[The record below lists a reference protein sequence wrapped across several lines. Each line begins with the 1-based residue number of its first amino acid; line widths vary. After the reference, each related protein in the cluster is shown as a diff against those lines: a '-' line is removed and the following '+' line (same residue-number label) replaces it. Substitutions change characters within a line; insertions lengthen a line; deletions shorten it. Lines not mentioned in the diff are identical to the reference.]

1 MKCAGPLALLFVTL
15 FHFSQ
20 RSRLDEAAAGKKKK
34 GVVLRRPSQR
44 TKKSGPLAARSILTL
59 FPKETAPVPALPGSC

>member
-1 MKCAGPLALLFVTL
+1 MQCAGPSAFVFVTL
-15 FHFSQ
+15 LYFSQ
-20 RSRLDEAAAGKKKK
+20 RGRLDEAAAVKKKK

-59 FPKETAPVPALPGSC
+59 LPKETSPAPALPGSC